1 MKWKYGPG
9 TTHIPE
15 ERPGPQEEECGV
27 WPILISKEAVAL
39 VGVMGLGLSPI
50 PEVAQAQRIIN
61 VGLGQALSIKTPRSK
76 KRKKKRSR
84 PRISPRPEVD
94 SAKTRREMSL
104 GLH

>member
-50 PEVAQAQRIIN
+50 PEVAQAQIKKKL
-61 VGLGQALSIKTPRSK
+61 GLGQAISNKTPMWK
-76 KRKKKRSR
+76 KIKK
-84 PRISPRPEVD
+84 
-94 SAKTRREMSL
+94 
-104 GLH
+104 